1 MAEKTSEELF
11 SEINGL
17 TRSELEMLSAGLG
30 EKLDVSVKKHT
41 ETEPYIYPDPDPG
54 YEIILTEC
62 SPHNAEV
69 IKLIRATTYCSL
81 ADAKAVLNDLPKT
94 IRSYCS
100 DDEAFA
106 IKKKFEDAG
115 AVVQLERVWS

>member
-1 MAEKTSEELF
+1 MSKKTFEELF

-17 TRSELEMLSAGLG
+17 NRSELEMLAAGLG
-30 EKLDVSVKKHT
+30 EKLGVSVKNHT
-41 ETEPYIYPDPDPG
+41 ANESYPDPDPG
-54 YEIILTEC
+54 YGIILTEC
-62 SPHNAEV
+62 SPHNIEV
-69 IKLIRATTYCSL
+69 IKLIRAYTYCSL
-81 ADAKAVLNDLPKT
+81 ANAKACLNDLPKM
-94 IRSYCS
+94 IRPYCP